1 MAESPIYDKELQS
14 ENVAKQNPTVNEL
27 TALGI
32 VVNTVKAGQGILS
45 QGVPRSKIWY
55 KQTEV

>member
-32 VVNTVKAGQGILS
+32 VVNTVKAGQGILFT
-45 QGVPRSKIWY
+45 RSTAVKNM
-55 KQTEV
+55 V